1 MQRFLFSTGEQNLD
15 LKLLTFSGY
24 LLQRNQSFL
33 STYLGRETIATFSYE
48 KQSLDLYKGSPHMS
62 LRKAFGDDFEP
73 CSQWPR
79 AQKATETATA
89 ILAAI

>member
-1 MQRFLFSTGEQNLD
+1 
-15 LKLLTFSGY
+15 
-24 LLQRNQSFL
+24 
-33 STYLGRETIATFSYE
+33 
-48 KQSLDLYKGSPHMS
+48 MS
-62 LRKAFGDDFEP
+62 LRKAFGDDSEP